1 MWDKIRLFS
10 TEKKSWLL
18 FSSFCL
24 FLEMSALFVQYFLK
38 FEPCLICVQQRALI
52 LLLMIVSFAGMFFR
66 KSKISIFFILGL
78 MGIIGKIFDLALN
91 KTLLQMNPSV
101 SGFCSIEKPFPNW
114 LPMDKWFPAIFL
126 NQGDCSATDIDILG
140 MSLSENLMLISIILF
155 IILGMVVISK
165 LKKVSN

>member
-1 MWDKIRLFS
+1 MLKKINNFS
-10 TEKKSWLL
+10 LEKKSWLL
-18 FSSFCL
+18 LSGFCL
-24 FLEMSALFVQYFLK
+24 ILELSALFVQYVLK

-52 LLLMIVSFAGMFFR
+52 MVLMLLSFVGMFLR
-66 KSKISIFFILGL
+66 KTKLSLLFIIGA
-78 MGIIGKIFDLALN
+78 MGIVGKIFDLALN

-101 SGFCSIEKPFPNW
+101 AGFCSIEKPFPNW